1 MSVSG
6 ITKTHSSRETKEQV
20 ICFYYN
26 WQFTKKQIV
35 VNETTHMGKMGR
47 SWLYSSLR
55 LKFNHFG

>member
-1 MSVSG
+1 MSTSG
-6 ITKTHSSRETKEQV
+6 IIQMHSSGETKEQV

-35 VNETTHMGKMGR
+35 VNETTHMGKIGR
-47 SWLYSSLR
+47 TCLYNSLR

>member
-1 MSVSG
+1 M
-6 ITKTHSSRETKEQV
+6 HSSGETKEQV
-20 ICFYYN
+20 IYFYYN

-47 SWLYSSLR
+47 TSLYSS